1 MHGRIFEIREERLPR
16 EEWMNETYFY
26 DEDTSFADYY
36 KDSEDREGD
45 LQWLKQTLP
54 PSMFRME
61 GDEIEV
67 ISDGKE
73 VIEKWIERMKEEI
86 NKLDYESVLM
96 FPTTNLIKYKMKGM
110 LHEDFMFCTDY
121 ADYCHDS
128 TEFAKDCINNYQ
140 GKKLYVC
147 GIIDYHW

>member
-16 EEWMNETYFY
+16 EEWMNETHLY

-36 KDSEDREGD
+36 IDSEDREGD

-54 PSMFRME
+54 PSMFRMD
-61 GDEIEV
+61 GDEIEI
-67 ISDGKE
+67 ISDGKD
-73 VIEKWIERMKEEI
+73 VIEKWIERMKKEVD
-86 NKLDYESVLM
+86 KLDYESVVK
-96 FPTTNLIKYKMKGM
+96 FSETHRIKYMMKGM
-110 LHEDFMFCTDY
+110 LHEDFMFRTDY

-128 TEFAKDCINNYQ
+128 TAFVKDCINNYQ

-147 GIIDYHW
+147 GIIDFHF